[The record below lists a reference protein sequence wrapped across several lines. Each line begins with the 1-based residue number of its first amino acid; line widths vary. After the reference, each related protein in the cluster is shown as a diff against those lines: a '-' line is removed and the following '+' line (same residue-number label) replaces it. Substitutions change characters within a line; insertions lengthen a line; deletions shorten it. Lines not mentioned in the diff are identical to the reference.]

1 MKREGV
7 FGQAKTGVLAVGD
20 EIEAIEE
27 RSTTFGDAAG
37 GGGSAGGQ
45 TVVRVRFH
53 MGWVSKIGGAGSR
66 KATQDRQVTNRSSA
80 TIADIIMTQLLI
92 S

>member
-1 MKREGV
+1 M
-7 FGQAKTGVLAVGD
+7 LAVGD

-37 GGGSAGGQ
+37 GGGVVGGQ

-53 MGWVSKIGGAGSR
+53 MGWVSKFGGAGSR
-66 KATQDRQVTNRSSA
+66 KATQDRQVTHKSSA
-80 TIADIIMTQLLI
+80 TIADIIIITQLLI
-92 S
+92 